1 MSAAES
7 IEHPL
12 VSTADRVTAET
23 VDQRIPWSRRAWLR
37 VATVIALLALVEF
50 ALLRIVLT
58 DPARNSLWIGSNL
71 VEFALWAAM
80 TPAII
85 ALARRLPVNLS
96 AGSWR
101 NLMLHLLFSL
111 ICAVLMSGVCTL
123 YSILTMHAEVMR
135 VTKGDLWSFFG
146 RTLVSFLMIEAMV
159 YWSIIA
165 LSQWWSAEHRR
176 NRAVADAA
184 TARMLAIQQ
193 SLAPHFTLNALNAL
207 VAMLPESSREQRF
220 AIAIGGFMHD
230 LFAARHRTVHS
241 LEEEC
246 AMIERYLSIEQI
258 RLGERLDARVEI
270 DPALHDLPV
279 PVLALQPLIE
289 NAVRHA
295 VAPFRGGGRLRFSA
309 ASEGNETVLRIESA
323 ASEPFRPMPGFGYGE
338 DSTRSRFEQMYD
350 TRLWFRSV
358 RLGGNRYLV
367 TITIAPET

>member
-1 MSAAES
+1 MSAAEPIDRS
-7 IEHPL
+7 LAP
-12 VSTADRVTAET
+12 TAVGAGDAVE
-23 VDQRIPWSRRAWLR
+23 QRIPWSRRAWLR
-37 VATVIALLALVEF
+37 VATVIALLAFVEF
-50 ALLRIVLT
+50 ALLRIVLI

-71 VEFALWAAM
+71 VEFALWVVM
-80 TPAII
+80 TPSII
-85 ALARRLPVNLS
+85 ALTRRFPVNLS

-101 NLMLHLLFSL
+101 SLILHLLFSL
-111 ICAVLMSGVCTL
+111 ICAVLVSSVCTL
-123 YSILTMHAEVMR
+123 YYIATMHAEVMR
-135 VTKGDLWSFFG
+135 ATNGNLWHFFG
-146 RTLVSFLMIEAMV
+146 QTLASFLMIEAMV

-184 TARMLAIQQ
+184 TARMQAIRQ

-241 LEEEC
+241 LKEEC

-258 RLGERLDARVEI
+258 RLGERLDATVEI

-279 PVLALQPLIE
+279 PALALQPVIE

-295 VAPFRGGGRLRFSA
+295 VAPFRGGGRLRLSA
-309 ASEGNETVLRIESA
+309 ANEGNETVLRIESA